1 MNKIA
6 LAALALICTSSLA
19 QTQNFSS
26 EDLARRTIERRAVEA
41 AIWGMPLVNTD
52 AMRQAYFRDVGAKY
66 NDICYFSKPQDW
78 KFQVTTPNASTNY
91 IYFNYNLKDGPV
103 VVEIPAAVDAG
114 LLGSMVD
121 AWDEPMTDIGPAG
134 EDQGKGGKYL
144 LLPPDFKGD
153 TPSCGTPKHVGYR
166 RQRSGRGD
174 LPKHFDRSRWATTHW
189 LQSLF
194 NTLPEGR
201 AAGGESL
208 LVGHF
213 VRREAQLG

>member
-78 KFQVTTPNASTNY
+78 KFQVTTPRPRRARACR
-91 IYFNYNLKDGPV
+91 GP
-103 VVEIPAAVDAG
+103 PTQ
-114 LLGSMVD
+114 
-121 AWDEPMTDIGPAG
+121 AWSPTA
-134 EDQGKGGKYL
+134 
-144 LLPPDFKGD
+144 
-153 TPSCGTPKHVGYR
+153 
-166 RQRSGRGD
+166 
-174 LPKHFDRSRWATTHW
+174 ATT
-189 LQSLF
+189 
-194 NTLPEGR
+194 R
-201 AAGGESL
+201 
-208 LVGHF
+208 
-213 VRREAQLG
+213 